1 VTALREEIAQLQ
13 ARIATKDKQMEDLKS
28 MVQMSCSLERAGAGV
43 PKRVKVQMGSR
54 EDFALF
60 DGEQRP
66 WPGHMPHGQGHKES
80 HQWKKKATGGAVE
93 KSGCC
98 QLAGIVTDVLLQPI
112 V

>member
-1 VTALREEIAQLQ
+1 MGLFQKAQPVDVQ
-13 ARIATKDKQMEDLKS
+13 HQNGRAGEDVPKRACRS
-28 MVQMSCSLERAGAGV
+28 GRAGAGV

-112 V
+112 I